1 MTTRVLVTGAG
12 TGPSE
17 NLLRS
22 LRAGDAS
29 LVLVGCHHDRF
40 ALKSSAADAK
50 YLVPPATH
58 RDYPRALGR
67 IIGREKVDL
76 LIPTSDADVR
86 RVARVRRRLR
96 CRVFLPRTSVIE
108 LCQDKYALT
117 ARLRA
122 RGVPAPRTYR
132 VTSPRAIGA
141 LFGRLG
147 PARPVWCRIR
157 FGQGALGA
165 LAVTTTA
172 QARNWIDYWERV
184 HGVRATSFTLSEY
197 LPGRDFSCQS
207 LWHDGALVL
216 TKTFE
221 RIAPFGGQP
230 GGASVAALAKVVSD
244 PRVADVCAA
253 AVRAVDRRASGVFC
267 FDVREDAH
275 GVPCVTEINAGRF
288 SLSTNLYDL
297 VGKHNM
303 ALMYVRLALD
313 EPVDIED
320 EYDAPEGYYM
330 VRELDTLAGIF
341 HADEFFEGIEDV
353 RP

>member
-1 MTTRVLVTGAG
+1 MTARVLVTGAG
-12 TGPSE
+12 TGPGE

-29 LVLVGCHHDRF
+29 LRIVGCHHDRF
-40 ALKSSAADAK
+40 ALKRSTADAK
-50 YLVPPATH
+50 YLVPAAAH

-86 RVARVRRRLR
+86 RVAHVGRRLR

-122 RGVPAPRTYR
+122 RGVPAPRTYG
-132 VTSPRAIGA
+132 VTSLRAIGE
-141 LFGRLG
+141 LFSRLG

-157 FGQGALGA
+157 FGHGALGA
-165 LAVTTTA
+165 LAVTTPA
-172 QARNWIDYWERV
+172 QARSWIGYWERV
-184 HGVRATSFTLSEY
+184 HGVRSTAFTLSEY

-221 RIAPFGGQP
+221 RVAPFGAEP
-230 GGASVAALAKVVSD
+230 GGTSVAALAKTVSD
-244 PRVADVCAA
+244 PRVVEVCAA
-253 AVRAVDRRASGVFC
+253 AIRAVDRRASGIFC
-267 FDVREDAH
+267 FDVREDGR
-275 GVPCVTEINAGRF
+275 GVPRVTEINAGRF
-288 SLSTNLYDL
+288 SMSTNLYDL

-303 ALMYVRLALD
+303 ALTYVRLALGGT
-313 EPVDIED
+313 VDIRG

-330 VRELDTLAGIF
+330 VRDLDTLAGIF
-341 HADEFFEGIEDV
+341 HVDEFFEGIEDV

>member
-122 RGVPAPRTYR
+122 HGVPAPRTYR

-141 LFGRLG
+141 LFARLG

-165 LAVTTTA
+165 LAVTTPA
-172 QARNWIDYWERV
+172 QARAWIDHWKRV
-184 HGVRATSFTLSEY
+184 RGVRATAFTLSEY

-207 LWHDGALVL
+207 LWHDGARVL

-221 RIAPFGGQP
+221 RVAPFGGQP
-230 GGASVAALAKVVSD
+230 GEASVAALAKIVSD
-244 PRVADVCAA
+244 PRVADVCDA

-267 FDVREDAH
+267 FDVREDAR

-288 SLSTNLYDL
+288 SMSTNLYDL

-303 ALMYVRLALD
+303 ALTYVRLALGG
-313 EPVDIED
+313 PVDFRG

-341 HADEFFEGIEDV
+341 HANEFFEGIEDV